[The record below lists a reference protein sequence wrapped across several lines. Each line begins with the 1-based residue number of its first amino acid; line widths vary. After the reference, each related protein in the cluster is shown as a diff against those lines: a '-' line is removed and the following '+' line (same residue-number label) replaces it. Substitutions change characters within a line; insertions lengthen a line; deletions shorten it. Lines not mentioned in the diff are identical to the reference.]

1 MCQLHAGVLCLLG
14 ADREVVRLPAVSV
27 EGLHGLSLAG
37 SKKIPWCGGGF
48 CEREVGFLAPPLL
61 LHQALLFA
69 LVSILG

>member
-1 MCQLHAGVLCLLG
+1 MCRLRAGVLFPLEI
-14 ADREVVRLPAVSV
+14 DREVVRLPSV
-27 EGLHGLSLAG
+27 AAGGLHGLSLAG

-61 LHQALLFA
+61 LHQALLLA